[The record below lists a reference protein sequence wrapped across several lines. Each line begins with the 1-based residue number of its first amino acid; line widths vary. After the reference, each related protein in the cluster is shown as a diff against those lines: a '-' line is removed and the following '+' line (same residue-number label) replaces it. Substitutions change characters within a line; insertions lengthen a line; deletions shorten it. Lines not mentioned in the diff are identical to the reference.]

1 MQDLRDYTAF
11 FYFYIEDEEVYT
23 RIKLEGMQS
32 VDKMSTEEDEKT
44 GEVMKK
50 NIAKML
56 NKDIEKVRRVSKKE
70 YLENVDEYNEEEEY

>member
-1 MQDLRDYTAF
+1 MEDLRDYTAF

-70 YLENVDEYNEEEEY
+70 YLENVDEYNEEEE

>member
-1 MQDLRDYTAF
+1 MEDLRDYTAF

-70 YLENVDEYNEEEEY
+70 YLENTDEDEEEE

>member
-1 MQDLRDYTAF
+1 MDLRDYTGH

-70 YLENVDEYNEEEEY
+70 YVENTDEDEEEE

>member
-1 MQDLRDYTAF
+1 MDLRDYTAF

-70 YLENVDEYNEEEEY
+70 YLENVDEDEEEE

>member
-1 MQDLRDYTAF
+1 MEDLRDYTAF

-70 YLENVDEYNEEEEY
+70 YLENVDEDNEEEE

>member
-1 MQDLRDYTAF
+1 MEDLRDYTAF

>member
-1 MQDLRDYTAF
+1 MEDLRDYTAF

-70 YLENVDEYNEEEEY
+70 YLENVDEDEEEE

>member
-1 MQDLRDYTAF
+1 MQDLRDYTGY

-70 YLENVDEYNEEEEY
+70 YLENVDEYNEEEE

>member
-1 MQDLRDYTAF
+1 MEDLRDYTAF

-70 YLENVDEYNEEEEY
+70 YLKNVDEYNEEEEY